1 MLFRLSPFAFR
12 LYNPRMV
19 GILVVSHG
27 RLATELLAAARTIE
41 PALGEQARAI
51 TLDWNVE
58 PDAARAEIAR
68 ALKELDTGDGV
79 VVLTDMFGGTPTNL
93 SVSFLDPS
101 RSEVVTGA
109 NLPMLIKLASVRR
122 SNSQPLRDLARV
134 VAEKGQKS
142 IYVVS
147 EILAHRPGARSDGPT
162 HT

>member
-1 MLFRLSPFAFR
+1 
-12 LYNPRMV
+12 MV

-27 RLATELLAAARTIE
+27 RLATELLAAASTIE
-41 PALGEQARAI
+41 PALAEQARAI
-51 TLDWNVE
+51 TLDWNVDPE
-58 PDAARAEIAR
+58 TARAEIAR

-93 SVSFLDPS
+93 SVSFLDPA

-122 SNSQPLRDLARV
+122 SNSQPLRELARV

-147 EILAHRPGARSDGPT
+147 EILAHRPGARGDGPA
-162 HT
+162 HG

>member
-1 MLFRLSPFAFR
+1 
-12 LYNPRMV
+12 MV

-41 PALGEQARAI
+41 PALSEQARAI

-58 PDAARAEIAR
+58 PDAARSEIAR

-93 SVSFLDPS
+93 SVSFLDPA

-122 SNSQPLRDLARV
+122 SNSQPLRELARV

-147 EILAHRPGARSDGPT
+147 EILAHRPGARGDDPAHS
-162 HT
+162 

>member
-1 MLFRLSPFAFR
+1 
-12 LYNPRMV
+12 MV

-27 RLATELLAAARTIE
+27 KLATELLAAARTIE

-51 TLDWNVE
+51 TLEWNVDPE
-58 PDAARAEIAR
+58 TARGEIAR
-68 ALKELDTGDGV
+68 TLNELDTGDGV

-101 RSEVVTGA
+101 RSEVITGV
-109 NLPMLIKLASVRR
+109 NLPMLIKLAGVRR
-122 SNSQPLRDLARV
+122 LNGQPLRELARL

-147 EILAHRPGARSDGPT
+147 EILSHRPGARSDGPARG
-162 HT
+162 